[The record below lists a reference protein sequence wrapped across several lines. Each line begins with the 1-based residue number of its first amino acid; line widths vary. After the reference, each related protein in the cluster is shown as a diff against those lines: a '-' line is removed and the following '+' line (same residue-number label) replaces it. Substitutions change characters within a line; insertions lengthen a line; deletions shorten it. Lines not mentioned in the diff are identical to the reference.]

1 VARAGCSPGINNSCF
16 FLPLI
21 FGTCGFA
28 GFLFLYFFLY
38 FILYFILYF
47 FLFFSFLAGLTEY
60 FVCIWVG
67 LVKGLAFSGY
77 LSVR

>member
-1 VARAGCSPGINNSCF
+1 MARAGCSPGVNNSSVF
-16 FLPLI
+16 FTSDI
-21 FGTCGFA
+21 RYMRFCRISF
-28 GFLFLYFFLY
+28 FVFFLY

-47 FLFFSFLAGLTEY
+47 FFFSFLAGLTEY